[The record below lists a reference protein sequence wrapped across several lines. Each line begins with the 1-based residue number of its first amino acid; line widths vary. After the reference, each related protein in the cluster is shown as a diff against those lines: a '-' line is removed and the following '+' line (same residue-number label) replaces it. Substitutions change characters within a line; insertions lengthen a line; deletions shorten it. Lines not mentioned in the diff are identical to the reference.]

1 MPWFR
6 RGDCLPSTQEVSL
19 TATITGKD
27 MTARGLRAAA
37 AKTADAKA
45 ARRRPVIAR
54 VPEGVDRKTA
64 AGRCGME
71 QPTLWDWVH
80 RCNAKGLGQRAG
92 PKGWAEGPGRSAGAA
107 VGPPPGRTH
116 VALNP
121 AQTVEPAQMVRKGP
135 DPATDA
141 VALLA
146 RRPATQDQGALRRH
160 TARAHSGQAAGRAGI
175 LPLLAAAAASG
186 I

>member
-64 AGRCGME
+64 AGSCGME
-71 QPTLWDWVH
+71 RPTLWGWVH
-80 RCNAKGLGQRAG
+80 RCNAKG
-92 PKGWAEGPGRSAGAA
+92 
-107 VGPPPGRTH
+107 PGRTH

-121 AQTVEPAQMVRKGP
+121 AQTVEPAQMMRKGP

-141 VALLA
+141 VALSA

>member
-27 MTARGLRAAA
+27 MSARGLRAAA

-64 AGRCGME
+64 AGSCGME
-71 QPTLWDWVH
+71 RPTLWGWVH

-92 PKGWAEGPGRSAGAA
+92 PKGRAEALERLSDRRLAGPTPR
-107 VGPPPGRTH
+107 
-116 VALNP
+116 
-121 AQTVEPAQMVRKGP
+121 
-135 DPATDA
+135 
-141 VALLA
+141 
-146 RRPATQDQGALRRH
+146 
-160 TARAHSGQAAGRAGI
+160 
-175 LPLLAAAAASG
+175 
-186 I
+186 